1 MTAQHTSRAT
11 WQRGAALLGA
21 SALVTLLSTLLGA
34 CDGMVTPSLFGT
46 VSAVVTRRDSV
57 TPIAG
62 AQVILYTGARPMGYA
77 TSDSAGR
84 VTFPEVP
91 EGVYGVRAV
100 PPTGYLAQERLAL
113 TPNPTEFAHNIRVA
127 ARDSLG
133 VRFTFLKEGAG
144 RVAVQVSTPAGVA
157 VPDIPLTLYAPRGPV
172 ASARTNAAG
181 QATFEGVPLGNYGVF
196 AERPVT
202 YRDSGETALVPR
214 DGLIVDEGSTQRA
227 LFTLAPCGGSVVAE
241 VRDQAGR
248 PAPGRVQLYQGSGVL
263 QEEALGADG
272 TRAFGGL
279 LCDLYG
285 VRYLPPPVGWRAA
298 NVVGAGYADRL
309 RVRRTA
315 GAVRATLVVERYG
328 WGRLRLRVV
337 DQQGAA
343 VPPMRAV
350 VYSGATLV
358 ADSTLDQAGVLQVD
372 SLRADRSY
380 GVRIA
385 PPVPYGYRLVEARGE
400 SYQDALALQ
409 DGVTREVTL
418 RLQRLLERGSV
429 RIAVQDSAGAPV
441 RDARVVVYIASGLVR
456 DLRTD
461 AAGVVVATDLVAG
474 TEHGV
479 RVVPPAG
486 YTVVEGAGSSFVD
499 GVVLATGEQRAVT
512 FRLARR

>member
-1 MTAQHTSRAT
+1 
-11 WQRGAALLGA
+11 
-21 SALVTLLSTLLGA
+21 
-34 CDGMVTPSLFGT
+34 
-46 VSAVVTRRDSV
+46 
-57 TPIAG
+57 
-62 AQVILYTGARPMGYA
+62 
-77 TSDSAGR
+77 
-84 VTFPEVP
+84 
-91 EGVYGVRAV
+91 
-100 PPTGYLAQERLAL
+100 
-113 TPNPTEFAHNIRVA
+113 
-127 ARDSLG
+127 
-133 VRFTFLKEGAG
+133 
-144 RVAVQVSTPAGVA
+144 
-157 VPDIPLTLYAPRGPV
+157 
-172 ASARTNAAG
+172 
-181 QATFEGVPLGNYGVF
+181 
-196 AERPVT
+196 
-202 YRDSGETALVPR
+202 
-214 DGLIVDEGSTQRA
+214 
-227 LFTLAPCGGSVVAE
+227 
-241 VRDQAGR
+241 
-248 PAPGRVQLYQGSGVL
+248 VL

-315 GAVRATLVVERYG
+315 GTVRATLVVEKYG
-328 WGRLRLRVV
+328 WGRIRLRVV

-343 VPPMRAV
+343 IPPMRAV

-429 RIAVQDSAGAPV
+429 RITVQDSAGAPV

-499 GVVLATGEQRAVT
+499 GVVLASGEQRAVT